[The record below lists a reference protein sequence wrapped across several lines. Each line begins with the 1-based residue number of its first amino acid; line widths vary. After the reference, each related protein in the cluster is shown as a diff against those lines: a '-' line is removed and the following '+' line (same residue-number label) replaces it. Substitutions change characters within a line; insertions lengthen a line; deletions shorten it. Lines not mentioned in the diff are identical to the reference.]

1 MENIFL
7 DLNEL
12 KYLGKGAII
21 GKTVR
26 IRKPEETVIGDY
38 TIIDDFT
45 YISCA
50 LTTGSYCHIAPNVTI
65 SGGSGRVTMGNFAGI
80 SCGASIHTMSE
91 DFACASFHM
100 PSIPKELRFGA
111 LCGDIVIE
119 DYVLL
124 GARSVVLPGVH
135 LPEGFAS
142 AAHTIIAKKKYEPW
156 VLYGGPR
163 ARRLVRREH
172 AMAVECGRKLLGTG
186 P

>member
-1 MENIFL
+1 MENIYF
-7 DLNEL
+7 DLTRL

-38 TIIDDFT
+38 TIVDDFT

-65 SGGSGRVTMGNFAGI
+65 SGGSGRVTLGNFVGI
-80 SCGASIHTMSE
+80 SCGSSIHPMSE
-91 DFACASFHM
+91 DYVSASFQM
-100 PSIPKELRFGA
+100 PCIPKELQFGA
-111 LCGDIVIE
+111 VCGDIVME
-119 DYVLL
+119 DYALL

-142 AAHTIIAKKKYEPW
+142 AAQTIIAKKNYEAW
-156 VLYGGPR
+156 VLYGGPK
-163 ARRLVRREH
+163 AKKLVRREH
-172 AMAVECGRKLLGTG
+172 ARAKECGQRLLNTQ
-186 P
+186 